1 MDSKEEATS
10 FPPLVSSPPPPGSSP
25 INNSSSSLDSQIQN
39 NVANTDTEIN
49 NNNNSY
55 NSNGVG
61 DDGTLVSGG
70 QQEKIV
76 TGSEKP
82 VLADPDEKTL
92 AKSVGEEQP
101 NDSAEISMLKSVK
114 PVSEVSM
121 IDGVEKVDKVEVLG
135 GENGERVMLNE
146 DSGGVGGYA
155 GDSVGMGIEVSEG
168 NTEELNSVDESN
180 SIEQVKESG
189 GEIAVG
195 TELKG
200 GEDSSTQA
208 EVKETEENGKD
219 EALTSVAS
227 SNLKGAEEPDKVVVE
242 ESAIYS
248 DDAEKPNKAV
258 VEPTESLFVGADG
271 EKFTPEGDAVVDAI
285 DVNVNVSAPGVAV
298 VGDVEESAIPS
309 DDAAKPNK
317 EVVEPS
323 ESLLVGADGEKF
335 TPDGD
340 AVVDAIDVN
349 VNVSA
354 PGVAVVGDVEE
365 SKVNVAAPGVAV
377 VGDVDESEVNVSA
390 PGVAV
395 VGDVEESE
403 VNVSGSGVVA
413 GDVEESKEVEQHV
426 ESTIDVSESLLVGA
440 DGEKFTSEGDAVV
453 DAIDVNVSGL
463 GVAVV
468 GDVEESKEVDEHV
481 EGTADENV
489 TSVNG
494 VGETRQLIEEVAN
507 MTVDEVDVQ
516 NSKPAVDDN
525 VAAAE
530 SKPVDNIVGAGSDGK
545 LDAGDVQ
552 TGDAVAAT
560 EEIKEADPE
569 SGNKSP
575 DVKDVEKEPEQAV
588 SETIYANGDL
598 SEGSIEGDVV
608 EAEVSGQSSAI
619 SRSISGSQQILE
631 ADGEAKDQIDEEAEL
646 EGSISD
652 GETDGMIFGSSE
664 AARQFIEEL
673 ERESGGDS
681 YTGAEASHDHSQEID
696 GQIVTD
702 SDEEADTDEEGD
714 GKELFDSAAL
724 AALLKAATGADSD
737 GGNITITSQD
747 GSRLFSVERPAGL
760 GSSLRS
766 LRPAPQPNRPNLFTP
781 SSLQN
786 SGESENNLS
795 EEEKKKLEKLQQI
808 RVKFLRLIHRLGL
821 SSDES
826 IAAQVL
832 YRLALIARRQNSPL
846 FSLEAAKMRALQ
858 LEAEGEDDLDFSV
871 NIQVIGKSGVG
882 KSATINS
889 IFGEEKTPINAFGP
903 ATTSVKEISG
913 VVEGVK
919 IRVFDTPGL
928 KSSVMEQSFN
938 RSVLSSAKKFTK
950 KNPPDIFL
958 YVDRL
963 DAQTRDLNDLPMLK
977 TVTSCLGPSVWR
989 SAIVTLT
996 HGASAPPDGPSGSPL
1011 SYEVFV
1017 TQRSHVVQQS
1027 IGQAVGDLR
1036 MMSPSLIN
1044 PVSLV
1049 ENHPSCRK
1057 NREGQKILPNGQSWR
1072 PQLLLLC
1079 YSMKILSEASALSKP
1094 EDPFDHRKLFGF
1106 RTRSPPL
1113 PYMLSS
1119 MLQSRA
1125 HPKLSAEQGG
1135 DNGDSDIDLDDLS
1148 DSDKEEE
1155 EDEYDQLPPFKPLRK
1170 AQLAKLSKE
1179 QRKAYFEEYDYRVK
1193 LLQKKQWREEL
1204 RRMREMK
1211 NNKGKE
1217 AAIEYGYAE
1226 EEADTG
1232 AAAPVA
1238 VPLPDMVL
1246 PPSFDSDNPAY
1257 RYRFLEPTSQFLA
1270 RPVLDTHGWDHDCGY
1285 DGVNVEQSLAIAS
1298 RFPAA
1303 VTVQITKD
1311 KKDFSINLDSSI
1323 SAKHGDNGSTMAGFD
1338 IQSIGKQLAYI
1349 VRGETKFKILK
1360 KNKTAGGIS
1369 VTFLGENVVTGLKV
1383 EDQITLGKQY
1393 VLVGSAGTV
1402 RSQSDTAYGANFELQ
1417 RREADFPIGQVQ
1429 STLSMS
1435 VIKWRGDL
1443 ALGFNSMAQF
1453 AVGRN
1458 SKVAVRAGINNK
1470 LSGQITVRTSSSDH
1484 LSLAL
1489 SAIIPTAIGIYRKLW
1504 PDSGEKYS
1512 IY

>member
-1 MDSKEEATS
+1 MDSEEAAS
-10 FPPLVSSPPPPGSSP
+10 FPAAVSSPGSSP
-25 INNSSSSLDSQIQN
+25 INNSSSSSNDAEIE
-39 NVANTDTEIN
+39 NVSKINVENTDSDVNNSNNIN
-49 NNNNSY
+49 NSEG
-55 NSNGVG
+55 NGVSG
-61 DDGTLVSGG
+61 VSDDGTIVSG

-76 TGSEKP
+76 GGSEKP
-82 VLADPDEKTL
+82 ALADPDEGTPE
-92 AKSVGEEQP
+92 KSIGEEKS
-101 NDSAEISMLKSVK
+101 NDSFETSAEVPMLKSEK
-114 PVSEVSM
+114 PVYEVPM
-121 IDGVEKVDKVEVLG
+121 NEGIEKGEVLG
-135 GENGERVMLNE
+135 GEKGEGVVLNE
-146 DSGGVGGYA
+146 DSGGVGEDVG
-155 GDSVGMGIEVSEG
+155 GSVPVIGNSFPDSTASDATKSPGTGIEGSEG
-168 NTEELNSVDESN
+168 NTELKEGEDRSTQEEVKNTVEDEK
-180 SIEQVKESG
+180 I
-189 GEIAVG
+189 
-195 TELKG
+195 ELKE
-200 GEDSSTQA
+200 GEDRSTQE
-208 EVKETEENGKD
+208 EVKETVENEKTELKEGEDRSTQEEVKETVEN

-227 SNLKGAEEPDKVVVE
+227 SNLNEAEVPTSVIE
-242 ESAIYS
+242 ERAIHS

-258 VEPTESLFVGADG
+258 VEP
-271 EKFTPEGDAVVDAI
+271 
-285 DVNVNVSAPGVAV
+285 
-298 VGDVEESAIPS
+298 
-309 DDAAKPNK
+309 
-317 EVVEPS
+317 S
-323 ESLLVGADGEKF
+323 ESLL
-335 TPDGD
+335 
-340 AVVDAIDVN
+340 
-349 VNVSA
+349 
-354 PGVAVVGDVEE
+354 
-365 SKVNVAAPGVAV
+365 
-377 VGDVDESEVNVSA
+377 DE
-390 PGVAV
+390 
-395 VGDVEESE
+395 
-403 VNVSGSGVVA
+403 
-413 GDVEESKEVEQHV
+413 
-426 ESTIDVSESLLVGA
+426 A

-453 DAIDVNVSGL
+453 DAIEVNVSGS

-468 GDVEESKEVDEHV
+468 GDVEESKEVEERV
-481 EGTADENV
+481 EGTSDENV

-494 VGETRQLIEEVAN
+494 VGETRQLLEEAAN
-507 MTVDEVDVQ
+507 MTVDEVDAQ
-516 NSKPAVDDN
+516 NSKHAVDDI

-530 SKPVDNIVGAGSDGK
+530 SKPVDNIVGPGK
-545 LDAGDVQ
+545 LDSGDVQ
-552 TGDAVAAT
+552 TGDVVAAT

-569 SGNKSP
+569 TVNKRLDS
-575 DVKDVEKEPEQAV
+575 KDVEVEPEQAV
-588 SETIYANGDL
+588 SGTIYANGDH
-598 SEGSIEGDVV
+598 SGERIEGDVV
-608 EAEVSGQSSAI
+608 EVEASGQTSVI
-619 SRSISGSQQILE
+619 SRSISGLE
-631 ADGEAKDQIDEEAEL
+631 QDGEAEDHVDEEADL
-646 EGSISD
+646 EGSVSD

-664 AARQFIEEL
+664 AAKQFMEEL
-673 ERESGGDS
+673 ERESGGGS
-681 YTGAEASHDHSQEID
+681 YAGAEASQDID

-724 AALLKAATGADSD
+724 AALLKAATGNDSD
-737 GGNITITSQD
+737 GGSITITSQD

-766 LRPAPQPNRPNLFTP
+766 LRPAPRPSQPNLFTH
-781 SSLQN
+781 SSLLN

-808 RVKFLRLIHRLGL
+808 RIKFLRLIHRLGL

-832 YRLALIARRQNSPL
+832 YRMTLIARRQNSPL
-846 FSLEAAKMRALQ
+846 FSIEAAKMRALQ
-858 LEAEGEDDLDFSV
+858 LEAEGKDDLDFSV
-871 NIQVIGKSGVG
+871 NILVIGKSGVG

-889 IFGEEKTPINAFGP
+889 IFGEEKTSIDAFGP

-913 VVEGVK
+913 VVDGVK

-928 KSSVMEQSFN
+928 KSSVMEQGFN
-938 RSVLSSAKKFTK
+938 RSVLSSVKKFTK

-977 TVTSCLGPSVWR
+977 TITSCLGPSIWR

-1036 MMSPSLIN
+1036 MMSPSLMN

-1072 PQLLLLC
+1072 PQLLLLS

-1119 MLQSRA
+1119 MLQSRV

-1148 DSDKEEE
+1148 DSDQEE

-1193 LLQKKQWREEL
+1193 LLQKKQFREEL
-1204 RRMREMK
+1204 RRMKEMK
-1211 NNKGKE
+1211 SKGKE
-1217 AAIEYGYAE
+1217 AAIDYGYAE
-1226 EEADTG
+1226 EEADAG

-1349 VRGETKFKILK
+1349 VRGETKFKNWK

-1470 LSGQITVRTSSSDH
+1470 LSGQVTVRTSSSDH

-1489 SAIIPTAIGIYRKLW
+1489 TAVIPTAIAIYRKLW
-1504 PDSGEKYS
+1504 PDAGEKYS

>member
-1 MDSKEEATS
+1 MDSEEATFS
-10 FPPLVSSPPPPGSSP
+10 PPAVSSSPGSSP
-25 INNSSSSLDSQIQN
+25 INNSSNHTETENVSKVNVEITDSDI
-39 NVANTDTEIN
+39 
-49 NNNNSY
+49 
-55 NSNGVG
+55 NSNSNSEGKS
-61 DDGTLVSGG
+61 VSDVTIVGG
-70 QQEKIV
+70 QQELPI
-76 TGSEKP
+76 P
-82 VLADPDEKTL
+82 ADPDEGTLEKTI
-92 AKSVGEEQP
+92 GEEKL
-101 NDSAEISMLKSVK
+101 NDSVVGSADVSMLKSEK

-121 IDGVEKVDKVEVLG
+121 SEGVENVEVLG
-135 GENGERVMLNE
+135 GGKGE
-146 DSGGVGGYA
+146 DVGGSVPVI
-155 GDSVGMGIEVSEG
+155 GNSLPDSTDSDATKSMGTGIEGSEG
-168 NTEELNSVDESN
+168 NTEEFDSADKLN
-180 SIEQVKESG
+180 SIEQVKDSG
-189 GEIAVG
+189 GEVAVG
-195 TELKG
+195 AELKE
-200 GEDSSTQA
+200 GEDRSTQE
-208 EVKETEENGKD
+208 EVKETVEDEKIELKAGGDRSIEEEVKETVEDEKMELQGGEDRSIQEEVKEIVEDEKN

-227 SNLKGAEEPDKVVVE
+227 SNLKEAEEPTSVIE
-242 ESAIYS
+242 ESAIASSNLKEAEEPTSVIEESAIASSNLKEAEEPTSVIEESAIASSNLKEVEEPTSVIEESASASSNLKEAEEPTSVIEERAIHS
-248 DDAEKPNKAV
+248 DDAEKLNKVV
-258 VEPTESLFVGADG
+258 VEQ
-271 EKFTPEGDAVVDAI
+271 
-285 DVNVNVSAPGVAV
+285 
-298 VGDVEESAIPS
+298 
-309 DDAAKPNK
+309 
-317 EVVEPS
+317 PS
-323 ESLLVGADGEKF
+323 ESLLAE
-335 TPDGD
+335 T
-340 AVVDAIDVN
+340 
-349 VNVSA
+349 
-354 PGVAVVGDVEE
+354 
-365 SKVNVAAPGVAV
+365 
-377 VGDVDESEVNVSA
+377 
-390 PGVAV
+390 
-395 VGDVEESE
+395 
-403 VNVSGSGVVA
+403 
-413 GDVEESKEVEQHV
+413 
-426 ESTIDVSESLLVGA
+426 

-453 DAIDVNVSGL
+453 DAIEVNVSGP

-468 GDVEESKEVDEHV
+468 GDVEESKEVEEHI
-481 EGTADENV
+481 EGTTDENV
-489 TSVNG
+489 TSVND

-507 MTVDEVDVQ
+507 MTVDEVDAQ
-516 NSKPAVDDN
+516 DPKPVVDDT

-530 SKPVDNIVGAGSDGK
+530 SKPVDNIVGAGK
-545 LDAGDVQ
+545 LDSGDVQ
-552 TGDAVAAT
+552 TSDVVAVT

-569 SGNKSP
+569 TVNKRL
-575 DVKDVEKEPEQAV
+575 DTKDVEVEPEQAV
-588 SETIYANGDL
+588 SGTIYANGDH
-598 SEGSIEGDVV
+598 SGESIEGDVV
-608 EAEVSGQSSAI
+608 EVEVSGQTSAI
-619 SRSISGSQQILE
+619 SRSITGSEQE
-631 ADGEAKDQIDEEAEL
+631 GEAKDHIGEEADL
-646 EGSISD
+646 EGSVSD

-664 AARQFIEEL
+664 AAKQFMEEL
-673 ERESGGDS
+673 ERESGGGS
-681 YTGAEASHDHSQEID
+681 YAGAEVSQDID

-724 AALLKAATGADSD
+724 AALLKAATGGDSD

-766 LRPAPQPNRPNLFTP
+766 LRPAPRPSQPNLFTH

-795 EEEKKKLEKLQQI
+795 EEEKKKLETLQQI

-821 SSDES
+821 SSDEP

-832 YRLALIARRQNSPL
+832 YRMTLIARRQNSPL
-846 FSLEAAKMRALQ
+846 FSIEAAKMKAFQ
-858 LEAEGEDDLDFSV
+858 LEAEGKDDLDFSV
-871 NIQVIGKSGVG
+871 NILVIGKSGVG

-889 IFGEEKTPINAFGP
+889 IFGEEKTSIDAFGP

-913 VVEGVK
+913 VVDGVK

-928 KSSVMEQSFN
+928 KSSAMEQGFN
-938 RSVLSSAKKFTK
+938 RSVLSSVKKLTK

-977 TVTSCLGPSVWR
+977 TITSCLGPSIWR

-1036 MMSPSLIN
+1036 MMSPSLMN

-1049 ENHPSCRK
+1049 ENHPSCRR
-1057 NREGQKILPNGQSWR
+1057 NRDGHKILPNGQSWR
-1072 PQLLLLC
+1072 PQLLLLS

-1148 DSDKEEE
+1148 DSDQEE

-1193 LLQKKQWREEL
+1193 LLQKKQLREEL
-1204 RRMREMK
+1204 KRMKEMK
-1211 NNKGKE
+1211 SKGKE
-1217 AAIEYGYAE
+1217 AAIDYGYAE
-1226 EEADTG
+1226 EEADAG

-1238 VPLPDMVL
+1238 VPLPDMAL

-1323 SAKHGDNGSTMAGFD
+1323 AAKHGENGSTMAGFD

-1349 VRGETKFKILK
+1349 VRGETKFKNLK
-1360 KNKTAGGIS
+1360 KNKTACGIS
-1369 VTFLGENVVTGLKV
+1369 VTFLGENMVTGLKV
-1383 EDQITLGKQY
+1383 EDQIILGKQY

-1470 LSGQITVRTSSSDH
+1470 LSGQVTVRTSSSDH

-1489 SAIIPTAIGIYRKLW
+1489 TAIIPTAIGIYRKLW
-1504 PDSGEKYS
+1504 PDVGENYS